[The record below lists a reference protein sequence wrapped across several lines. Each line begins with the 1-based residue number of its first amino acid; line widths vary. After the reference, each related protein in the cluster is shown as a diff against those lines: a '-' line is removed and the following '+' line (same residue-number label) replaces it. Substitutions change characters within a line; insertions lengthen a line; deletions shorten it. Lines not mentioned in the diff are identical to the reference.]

1 MLTDEKNSSPY
12 AFQRDNCMNLK
23 YSCNMEFRTDEP
35 GYG

>member
-1 MLTDEKNSSPY
+1 MLTNKKILAY

-23 YSCNMEFRTDEP
+23 YSCNMEFRTDES